1 MGTPSGSGSTE
12 PHLGQARICSCRR
25 THEVLYLTI
34 HAVVE
39 KYSLG
44 ERFSLRIIPG
54 ERSFLVLPKNVSRST
69 AVGAVL
75 KHDNAPSLLASLSA
89 AAFWNPTGAM
99 PRPPSPGLYATHLLP
114 GTLQPTGPGAGTPN
128 APAEEDYVHV
138 QKGGSEGQPLVSV
151 GGRGLGL
158 DEEGSSMSTE
168 YDLLFALTGDEP
180 LIRRL
185 NRLEE
190 AQTCSTSGK
199 ASDAKWR
206 LPAAETL
213 DVLYKLVATP

>member
-1 MGTPSGSGSTE
+1 
-12 PHLGQARICSCRR
+12 
-25 THEVLYLTI
+25 
-34 HAVVE
+34 
-39 KYSLG
+39 LG

-69 AVGAVL
+69 AVGAIL
-75 KHDNAPSLLASLSA
+75 KHDNAPSLLASVSA

-114 GTLQPTGPGAGTPN
+114 GTHQPTGPGAGTPDV
-128 APAEEDYVHV
+128 EEDDAQAHV
-138 QKGGSEGQPLVSV
+138 VGGTLTLPSISESQPLVSV
-151 GGRGLGL
+151 GGGDGGGV
-158 DEEGSSMSTE
+158 DEPSSSSVSTE

-199 ASDAKWR
+199 GSDARWR
-206 LPAAETL
+206 LPAAEAL
-213 DVLYKLVATP
+213 DVLRKLLLATTS